1 MYAFVNGVDQDQA
14 AYQKPP
20 DHDQHC
26 FFKQSVDSTNLEY
39 QTNFLFQIKMR
50 KNVNCYFVQQDK
62 AKATGTN
69 KCVAFS
75 TKFDTISYYMG
86 QTMKCTSLLPHLS

>member
-1 MYAFVNGVDQDQA
+1 MYAFVNSVDQDKA
-14 AYQKPP
+14 ASQKPP

-26 FFKQSVDSTNLEY
+26 FSKQAVDSTNLEY
-39 QTNFLFQIKMR
+39 QTNCFKIKMR
-50 KNVNCYFVQQDK
+50 KNVDCYFVQHDNG
-62 AKATGTN
+62 KATGTN

-75 TKFDTISYYMG
+75 TKFDTISYYMW